1 MGSKWT
7 KFFTQSGHV
16 VLTCHVSL
24 LWVTLCFKLLE
35 DCFGL
40 EYARTFIQNL
50 PKTMPGVY
58 DRLLSSIPTRK
69 LEARQ
74 ALQWMAVS
82 ERPLYL
88 EEVAEAATL
97 ELPGS
102 SYPVVRLSTSFE
114 IAKLCAGLVTLIPTQ
129 EHEPYRMKVAFVHHT
144 LKAYLLSGNIGSR
157 EAAFFAISELEAQK
171 LISHISLG
179 YLLSAIE
186 DAPLSKMERAN
197 FPLLDYVLENWYKH
211 MEAVQK
217 FVPVP
222 EPTINRAV
230 KLLDGRYAQREH
242 SEPDGPGSKGPEGP
256 EALYLDSSNFPPPL
270 YYASLLGLVDVVQK
284 LLLRGD
290 QHHDSGDYF
299 GTPLQAAAYGGHWP
313 IVKELVGK
321 GVDVNA
327 VSGFYGTAL
336 QAASYSGHEVVLR
349 VLLDSGAAVNSLSG
363 HYGTSLQA
371 AAYGGHAKL
380 ILLLY
385 LSGGKDN
392 IKGGVYGCALVAAV
406 QGGHEE
412 VMMML
417 IKNVTDVNAEGN
429 KDIPNAL
436 YGASAK
442 GHRSMVAKLLNYG
455 ADPNK
460 YDEFGRSAAEAAIQ
474 GDHPDVVQLLLDN
487 RATLNRASS
496 TGLDL
501 GVSALLMA
509 AQGGHRDLVQQL
521 LKRRVVNVNYQDK
534 DGLSPLLI
542 AVIRGYEAI
551 VQLLLKKGVD
561 TSLTDKDDLT
571 ALMMAVKGG
580 YQSLVVLLLEYEADV
595 TARNKDGQTPLM
607 LAVEEGHEA
616 IAFLLLQHGA
626 TTDARDRSGRTP
638 LDVAVSKGHQ
648 IIEKLLDF
656 GVSVAAIADRDRF
669 WRSYSRIQPRP
680 DEQRSCQEL
689 EATSQTVTQ
698 K

>member
-1 MGSKWT
+1 
-7 KFFTQSGHV
+7 
-16 VLTCHVSL
+16 
-24 LWVTLCFKLLE
+24 
-35 DCFGL
+35 
-40 EYARTFIQNL
+40 
-50 PKTMPGVY
+50 
-58 DRLLSSIPTRK
+58 
-69 LEARQ
+69 
-74 ALQWMAVS
+74 MAVS

-88 EEVAEAATL
+88 EEVAEAAMF
-97 ELPGS
+97 ESFRHCYSAARLPS
-102 SYPVVRLSTSFE
+102 SFK
-114 IAKLCAGLVTLIPTQ
+114 IAMICAGLVSLVPGT
-129 EHEPYRMKVAFVHHT
+129 EHESNRQKVTFVHHT
-144 LKAYLLSGNIGSR
+144 LKDYLLSGNIGSS

-186 DAPLSKMERAN
+186 DAPLCKMESAN

-211 MEAVQK
+211 MGAVQK
-217 FVPVP
+217 SVPVS
-222 EPTINRAV
+222 EATVDRAV
-230 KLLDGRYAQREH
+230 KLLDARYAQRGH
-242 SEPDGPGSKGPEGP
+242 SDVDGPGPKGPEGP

-270 YYASLLGLVDVVQK
+270 YYASLLGLVDVVRK

-313 IVKELVGK
+313 VVKELVGK

-336 QAASYSGHEVVLR
+336 QAASYSGHEYVSR

-363 HYGTSLQA
+363 HYGTPLQA

-392 IKGGVYGCALVAAV
+392 IKGGAYGCALVAAV

-417 IKNVTDVNAEGN
+417 IKNATNLNAEGN

-460 YDEFGRSAAEAAIQ
+460 YDKFGRSALEAAIQ
-474 GDHPDVVQLLLDN
+474 GGHPDVVQLLLN
-487 RATLNRASS
+487 NKATLNRASS

-501 GVSALLMA
+501 GVSALHMA
-509 AQGGHRDLVQQL
+509 AQGGHKALVQQL
-521 LKRRVVNVNYQDK
+521 LKRRAVDVNYQDK
-534 DGLSPLLI
+534 DGLSPLLM
-542 AVIRGYEAI
+542 AAIRGYEAI
-551 VQLLLKKGVD
+551 VQLLLKKGID
-561 TSLTDKDDLT
+561 TSLTDKDGMT

-580 YQSLVVLLLEYEADV
+580 HQSLVVLLLEYEADL

-616 IAFLLLQHGA
+616 IAFLLLQDGA
-626 TTDARDRSGRTP
+626 TTDAPDRSGRTP
-638 LDVAVSKGHQ
+638 HDVAVSKGYQ
-648 IIEKLLDF
+648 IIEKLLGF
-656 GVSVAAIADRDRF
+656 GVSGTAVADRDRF
-669 WRSYSRIQPRP
+669 WRKFSKIQTLP
-680 DEQRSCQEL
+680 DEQGDCQEL
-689 EATSQTVTQ
+689 ETTSQTDDEKYIPEWVGRF
-698 K
+698 